1 VSSDSPPLSVL
12 EAWGLVDARVELI
25 SSGHINRTYR
35 VDPPGHAPL
44 VLQRLSP
51 IFGARV
57 NEDIEAITAEL
68 ERAGLL
74 TPRLVRTREGA
85 LWLETDDGPWRA
97 LTCIE
102 GQTLL
107 RVDSPARCAE
117 AGALLGRFH
126 AALWRCGHRFRHL
139 RLGVHDTPR
148 HLATLREALD
158 RGADHRLYAEVAPV
172 GLAILEEA
180 GQVGIP
186 GDLPLR
192 VVHGDPKISNVIFG
206 PDGAALALVDLDTL
220 ARMPLPVELGDALR
234 SWCAPAGEEQ
244 EGPFDLALYGAALDG
259 YAAGVGQRPT
269 EAERAAIPDGVALI
283 SVELAAR
290 FCADALLESYF
301 GWDRTRFGSAAE
313 HNLARARSQLFL
325 ARAVGTQLDEMRRI
339 ARRWGA

>member
-1 VSSDSPPLSVL
+1 MSSDSPPPSVL
-12 EAWGLVDARVELI
+12 AAWGLVGARAQPV

-35 VDPPGHAPL
+35 VDPTGRDPL

-51 IFGARV
+51 IFGVEV
-57 NEDIEAITAEL
+57 NEDIEAISAEL

-74 TPRLVRTREGA
+74 TPRLVPTADGA

-107 RVDSPARCAE
+107 QVDSPARCAE

-126 AALWRCGHRFRHL
+126 AALWSCPHRFRHR
-139 RLGVHDTPR
+139 RLGVHDTAR

-158 RGADHRLYAEVAPV
+158 RRTAHRLYADVTPV
-172 GLAILEEA
+172 GQTILAEA
-180 GQVGIP
+180 EQVGIS

-244 EGPFDLALYGAALDG
+244 EGPFDLALYRAALDG
-259 YAAGVGQRPT
+259 YAGGAGDRPT

-283 SVELAAR
+283 AVELAAR

-301 GWDRTRFGSAAE
+301 GWDRSRFGSAAE

-325 ARAVGTQLDEMRRI
+325 ARDVRRRLDEMRRV
-339 ARRWGA
+339 ARRWGD